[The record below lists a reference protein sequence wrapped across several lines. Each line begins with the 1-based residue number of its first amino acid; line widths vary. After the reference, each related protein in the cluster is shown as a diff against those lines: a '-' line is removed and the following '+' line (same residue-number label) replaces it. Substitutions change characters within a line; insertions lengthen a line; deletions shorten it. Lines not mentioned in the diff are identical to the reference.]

1 MGRISR
7 LAAGMVLILVGI
19 VLIPLPGPGLLL
31 VAGGLAILGRDH
43 LWARQ
48 ILNGLK
54 HRYRRYLGKEFPDD
68 EETGS
73 SADQDGG

>member
-1 MGRISR
+1 MGRVSR
-7 LAAGMVLILVGI
+7 LAAGVVLVLVGL

-31 VAGGLAILGRDH
+31 IAGGLAILGRDH

-54 HRYRRYLGKEFPDD
+54 HRYRRYLGREFPD
-68 EETGS
+68 EEEGAES
-73 SADQDGG
+73 SRQEGG